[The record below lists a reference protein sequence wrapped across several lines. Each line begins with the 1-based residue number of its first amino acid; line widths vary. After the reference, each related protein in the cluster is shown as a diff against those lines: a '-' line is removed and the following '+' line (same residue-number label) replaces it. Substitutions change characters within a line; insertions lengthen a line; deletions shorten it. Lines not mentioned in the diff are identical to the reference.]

1 MKQLFFFTLII
12 ITSARLAA
20 QIDLNKGLVLYLPF
34 KGNTL
39 DASPNANHAINYGAT
54 LTADQWGNPNSAYRF
69 NGSSHY
75 MRIQNTAS
83 LQCDNQITLCA
94 RVLVNGFYDG
104 ICYGN
109 SIIDKGTPDYLEGDY
124 HLRFATSI
132 SGGNC
137 NVKDTLKQNFYGQFY
152 NEIPSELVRN
162 NPPYIKK
169 GNWDCLI
176 YVFDGVNV
184 KMFVNGIL
192 RYSIVAKTTIGVNTQ
207 DVFLGRHDDL
217 TYPYWFNGVMDEV
230 RIYNRAL
237 NVLEIDSICSKTN
250 PQLAIRE
257 VKNEDMPLPV
267 LSNPIKNTLVLG
279 LEEKSMG
286 GLLTIWDLSGRKLI
300 QIAQLNEKTI
310 AVESLETGLYLVSY
324 QLGDISMRV
333 KVFKQ

>member
-1 MKQLFFFTLII
+1 MKKLFFFALLV
-12 ITSARLAA
+12 ITSPRLSA
-20 QIDLNKGLVLYLPF
+20 QIDLNKGLMMYLPF

-39 DASPNANHAINYGAT
+39 DASPNANNATNFGAT

-69 NGSSHY
+69 NGTSSY
-75 MRIQNTAS
+75 MRIANAAS
-83 LQCDNQITLCA
+83 LQCDTQITLCA
-94 RVLVNGFYDG
+94 RVLVNGFYND

-132 SGGNC
+132 SGGDC

-152 NEIPSELVRN
+152 NEIPSEVIRN

-169 GNWDCLI
+169 GNWDCII
-176 YVFDGVNV
+176 YVFDGVNA

-192 RYSIVAKTTIGVNTQ
+192 RYTTVAKTTIGVNVQ

-237 NVLEIDSICSKTN
+237 NVPEIDSICSKSN

-257 VKNEDMPLPV
+257 VKNEDMLLPV
-267 LSNPIKNTLVLG
+267 LSNPINNQLILG
-279 LEEKSMG
+279 LEDRNMG

-300 QIAQLNEKTI
+300 QVAQLHEKNVS
-310 AVESLETGLYLVSY
+310 VENLAAGIYLVTY
-324 QLGDISMRV
+324 QLEDTLMRV
-333 KVFKQ
+333 KVLKQ